1 LAAGGGRRQAARSL
15 AVGGRIPPRS
25 EAPVWRGR
33 RPSRCLQLSCGRAGD
48 RRLGCGGGLAAGGGP
63 RPTRPRICG
72 RSAAVSPC
80 RAGGYSRREV
90 CGAVHRPTAAAGAH
104 LADRSA
110 RRLRLSCGGGW
121 HRQAELGWH
130 WGGSMPQA
138 GQPHCW
144 PRRLSPRCMWRGR
157 LQAGDRRSGC
167 RGGWLLAG
175 DAGGGGGGGG
185 DRVRGADGP
194 AAPKP
199 LAPLL
204 QRAAHLGPAQL
215 RFAGLFHAE
224 QAATAAGRG
233 SGCASAANLVGA
245 PGRGGD
251 TPVHFSRAPRRG
263 QSGADFGL
271 TVGPLPGGRA
281 SCARGQSQTQRRPA
295 GLGAGPCPGL
305 AALRLG
311 GVCQVRQ
318 HLAATAGAHLARR
331 SSLALWWRC

>member
-1 LAAGGGRRQAARSL
+1 MAWPPAVTLPAAQLRAGGRSAAGLRGGACCWGGAAAHPAAHLRAFCCCISLQGRRLQPPGGLWGSASPHRRRRGASGGQICPAAAAELRWGMASAGGTGL
-15 AVGGRIPPRS
+15 ALGGQH
-25 EAPVWRGR
+25 A
-33 RPSRCLQLSCGRAGD
+33 PSRAAPLLAPTPIATLHVAWPLAGWRSAERLQR
-48 RRLGCGGGLAAGGGP
+48 GLAAG
-63 RPTRPRICG
+63 
-72 RSAAVSPC
+72 
-80 RAGGYSRREV
+80 
-90 CGAVHRPTAAAGAH
+90 
-104 LADRSA
+104 
-110 RRLRLSCGGGW
+110 
-121 HRQAELGWH
+121 
-130 WGGSMPQA
+130 WG
-138 GQPHCW
+138 CW
-144 PRRLSPRCMWRGR
+144 
-157 LQAGDRRSGC
+157 
-167 RGGWLLAG
+167 
-175 DAGGGGGGGG
+175 GGGGGGG

-233 SGCASAANLVGA
+233 SGCASAANLAGA